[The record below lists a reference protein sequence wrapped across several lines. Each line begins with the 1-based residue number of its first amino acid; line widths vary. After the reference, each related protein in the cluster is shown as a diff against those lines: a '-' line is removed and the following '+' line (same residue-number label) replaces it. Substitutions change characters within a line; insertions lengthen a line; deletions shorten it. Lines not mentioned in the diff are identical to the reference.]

1 MTPVTTH
8 VPKSERT
15 VRSLLVRLGA
25 TGAMALGLAATTLA
39 PVAAAADN
47 PPPTV
52 DRSARI
58 ARVEAILALGRSQST
73 ADMALLIRNLTGA
86 VTSWER
92 AAAIKA
98 LKPHHREL
106 AIPSLQTLIDDKDPV
121 IALEATVVL
130 HRYRPSPQTLARL
143 ERLRDRGA
151 RLRSAFQTGET
162 RGRPTYSDEGVGF
175 FTRGLAHPL
184 LEARLDSALGLLE
197 AGGEQKAAGLEVL
210 ETAMRAGSATD
221 RLAAVRF
228 LQVPYDDDAL
238 IAILD
243 RAKEDPDEQVRL
255 AASNIQARR
264 SAKSPGAPLS
274 SAP

>member
-1 MTPVTTH
+1 MTPLTTH
-8 VPKSERT
+8 VLMTGHT
-15 VRSLLVRLGA
+15 VRRPRVGRVVFG
-25 TGAMALGLAATTLA
+25 MACLGLAATSVTPLSA
-39 PVAAAADN
+39 QAD
-47 PPPTV
+47 PPPAV

-58 ARVEAILALGRSQST
+58 ARVETILALGRSQST
-73 ADMALLIRNLTGA
+73 ADVALLIRNLTGA

-130 HRYRPSPQTLARL
+130 HRFRPSPQTLARL

-151 RLRSAFQTGET
+151 RLRSAFQKGET
-162 RGRPTYSDEGVGF
+162 RGRPDYTDEGIGF

-197 AGGEQKAAGLEVL
+197 AGGDHKAPGLEVL
-210 ETAMRAGSATD
+210 EKAMHAGSATD
-221 RLAAVRF
+221 RLTAVRF

-264 SAKSPGAPLS
+264 SAKSPGAPMS
-274 SAP
+274 STP